1 MCGAQKNKETKEKI
15 KKRTDEREGRKMYAG
30 EIMSKQKNKKYTF
43 MNLLQESSFLYF
55 FCRIFYIEIQKT
67 QTMYWCIK
75 TVCSSIN
82 LHVSTDTAPALI
94 RGILVKWQKKKGGKG
109 ELKVISREVLKK
121 ERRRQLHRRGEKS
134 GESGSSLKRG

>member
-1 MCGAQKNKETKEKI
+1 MEHRRTKKL
-15 KKRTDEREGRKMYAG
+15 KKRLKKEQMKEREGKCNAG

-109 ELKVISREVLKK
+109 EQKVISREVLKK

>member
-1 MCGAQKNKETKEKI
+1 MEHRRTKKL
-15 KKRTDEREGRKMYAG
+15 KKRLKKEQMTEREGKCNAG